1 MDEKIVAAF
10 ARHDM
15 ESLADALTEAQIA
28 FGRLNEVSGLSAHP
42 QLRRAAVETPAG
54 TVEIVAPPARHDD
67 GEGGESGDRPLR
79 PVPALGA
86 HSEAIRVEFG
96 GGADGPPRGG

>member
-1 MDEKIVAAF
+1 MDALIVAAF

-15 ESLADALTEAQIA
+15 ESLAEALREAGIA
-28 FGRLNEVSGLSAHP
+28 FGRLNDVAGLSAHP

-54 TVEIVAPPARHDD
+54 TVDIVAPPARHGD
-67 GEGGESGDRPLR
+67 GEGDDRPLR

-86 HSEAIRVEFG
+86 HSEAIRGEFG
-96 GGADGPPRGG
+96 GNPRSASDRP